1 MDEKSQER
9 KLIQEGHS
17 LSPINLKTSKQIL
30 KDQIITQISG
40 SNITNGNPSS
50 RQDTILLIV
59 WFEKML
65 SKLQSQFGQSDEK
78 DNVFSLLQLVMNI
91 CIKELAR

>member
-50 RQDTILLIV
+50 RQDVILLIV

-65 SKLQSQFGQSDEK
+65 SKLQSQFGQTDEK
-78 DNVFSLLQLVMNI
+78 DNVFSLL
-91 CIKELAR
+91 